1 MKNINYIIW
10 AVLCSLLIG
19 CGPRYKVN
27 YDDPGALRPLSTSF
41 TLSDLNQVADAM
53 VGSMLTSPGMQGITK
68 DGQRPILI
76 VDRVRNDTDQHI
88 DTESITDTIRTELI
102 QSGVF
107 RFTDKVSREWQRD
120 EINWQNNSGM
130 VASDKAIQ
138 KGRQLGAQY
147 MVTGR
152 IVSYSERTHEV
163 ERKSYKFTLN
173 LINLDT
179 GIIEWAGEKPITKM
193 EARRSFGY

>member
-1 MKNINYIIW
+1 MKKVNYI
-10 AVLCSLLIG
+10 VLGIVSLMMIG
-19 CGPRYKVN
+19 CGPRTKIV
-27 YDDPGALRPLSTSF
+27 YDDPGALRPLSTGFSF
-41 TLSDLNQVADAM
+41 SDLSQVADAM
-53 VGSMLTSPGMQGITK
+53 VSSMLTSPATQQITSE
-68 DGQRPILI
+68 GQRPILI
-76 VDRVRNDTDQHI
+76 VDRVRNDSDQHI
-88 DTESITDTIRTELI
+88 DTESITDSIRTELI

-107 RFTDKVSREWQRD
+107 RFTDKVSRDWQRE
-120 EINWQNNSGM
+120 EINWQNQSGM
-130 VASDKAIQ
+130 VASSAAVQ